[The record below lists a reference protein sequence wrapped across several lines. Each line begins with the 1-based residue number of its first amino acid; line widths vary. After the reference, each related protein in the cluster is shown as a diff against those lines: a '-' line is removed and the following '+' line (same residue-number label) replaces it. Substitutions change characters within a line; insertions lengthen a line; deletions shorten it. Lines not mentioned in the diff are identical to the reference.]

1 MDNPYNDPG
10 PGGVKEEVFF
20 DLLSPSSSF
29 GCSSLKDPNGLSDNC
44 IISAIILSHWDN
56 IMGPRII
63 HLWSN
68 TYNQEATPAQLK
80 TLRFVANH
88 TLSGEIT
95 RDLSDRTI
103 DDKFYVIQEKSISVT
118 SFIFGAKSTVG
129 KCVHSLSLVVPL
141 EHLETYLKWH
151 DLCVIWMKRLI
162 SRLKVLQSIDPGN
175 GAIGEFSMPKNI
187 QSFIQML
194 RSLSMLALPS
204 TINISTT
211 LLRSDHPI
219 ENAFLRKAIAAHLVT
234 CGHSIVVGKIKSQLN
249 TLVRTLAL
257 FLGAT
262 ERHCSR
268 LATSDNPRFPYHSDL
283 SIQAIIKDD
292 NDTTNIPSIDVLC
305 SKFPSALIDMSTKE
319 IHVTQP
325 CHIHSVRRYEMM
337 KQDLTCLWA
346 EHREDKVY
354 PTSEIFKPYNE
365 GETLVGKLLCELAE
379 LKASCGIRETYI
391 EQFIMSLER
400 RALSLIKLVELDTNR
415 GKTKCNVNKIKKDMT
430 LTQEGDFHIVLSTA
444 EKLQPGMYA
453 AVYGD
458 PKQITENFT

>member
-1 MDNPYNDPG
+1 
-10 PGGVKEEVFF
+10 
-20 DLLSPSSSF
+20 
-29 GCSSLKDPNGLSDNC
+29 
-44 IISAIILSHWDN
+44 
-56 IMGPRII
+56 
-63 HLWSN
+63 
-68 TYNQEATPAQLK
+68 
-80 TLRFVANH
+80 
-88 TLSGEIT
+88 
-95 RDLSDRTI
+95 
-103 DDKFYVIQEKSISVT
+103 
-118 SFIFGAKSTVG
+118 
-129 KCVHSLSLVVPL
+129 SLSLVVPL

-204 TINISTT
+204 TIN
-211 LLRSDHPI
+211 
-219 ENAFLRKAIAAHLVT
+219 
-234 CGHSIVVGKIKSQLN
+234 
-249 TLVRTLAL
+249 LVRTLAL